1 MSLQLYEYA
10 IRQVKE
16 KGTIY
21 TVELTEVEINE
32 DIFLAPQYGA
42 HTWPKRSQQKVATT
56 SKRPCATIYL
66 KVVWKKKKTNLHR
79 LLRFI

>member
-16 KGTIY
+16 KGIIY
-21 TVELTEVEINE
+21 SVEITEVEINE

-42 HTWPKRSQQKVATT
+42 HT
-56 SKRPCATIYL
+56 
-66 KVVWKKKKTNLHR
+66 
-79 LLRFI
+79 